1 MQSTIFPLNPV
12 RDIKKAG
19 NGRRGLAP
27 SSSLDA
33 SRSRNIR
40 ARSYEKQSRNP
51 CLRKKTEFL
60 EKLNLA
66 EYKLKKQLKVK
77 TQIDML
83 FVNYTLFI
91 HETIAFER
99 TLLIP
104 EPRVIKM
111 LFLFPYCHVLAVHYP
126 FISHFCNLTM
136 LDIPLRRSPLCAV

>member
-33 SRSRNIR
+33 SRSRNIK

-111 LFLFPYCHVLAVHYP
+111 LFFLAIVQIAQP
-126 FISHFCNLTM
+126 SKTF
-136 LDIPLRRSPLCAV
+136 RSAPIAVTLNNTVTF